1 LTTQSSEA
9 PAWGERL
16 RLAGLWLL
24 ALSLVAVA
32 LVFSTMTQDQ
42 FELPKQLLL
51 RGLSSAL
58 LGLLLAALLCGRPA
72 RWRRT
77 PLDLPVLAWSLWLL
91 VCTFHSISPAV
102 SWRGE
107 YENFAGSLTQLN
119 YSALFFIT
127 VQLAGRKDAARLLGR
142 AMLGAATGAALYA
155 AAQALQRDLVQW
167 SAKSIVGDR
176 FFGPLGNPNFL
187 AGLMAMAIPLK
198 LALAF
203 AEQRGAEPRD
213 REQAW
218 RWALLGLWVLAYV
231 AMGQAA
237 LLNPFLARPGAS
249 LASGLILLVW
259 LASLALEPLLRLRGR
274 SRAGHL
280 LAQGADLLLYL
291 GVLAST
297 GTRGGFLGLMLGL
310 AALLAG
316 WLWAQRERM
325 ALRRLLNTAVL
336 GLAALV
342 VGLGALTAALGPS
355 FRTRMVASL
364 SNPGQAYEASRR
376 QIWEPA
382 VHIWRDHF
390 WAGTGVD
397 TFKTVFPAYSNS
409 RFNAHDGENVSS
421 RMAHCEPLQILAT
434 EGLVGLLCWLWLCA
448 ALAGG
453 AAGALA
459 AEQDP
464 SGQALWLGLG
474 ALCVAYLG
482 QNLVSFGVAA
492 ISMPFWVAMGLLAA
506 AAPGARDA
514 APKMPRLSPAL
525 ALALAGLLAGTGC
538 WLDSQ
543 TLSAD
548 LGYAFANQAQGALA
562 GLDQAAFEDARDASE
577 WALYT
582 LNAQPVTG
590 DLKDEAELWRQATA
604 AWQQQATS
612 DPAKAPQLRDGYRRA
627 AASLM
632 MIVAAG
638 RLERSVALCPDEVKY
653 RIYLGLCYE
662 ELARRTPTDR
672 RKLWFA
678 RALEAYQA
686 GVSMNPLNAYYHGN
700 IGRLFGLACEQ
711 GDDSAFPPAVA
722 AYAQAIAC
730 APTTRLF
737 YENSLLLQ
745 AHYADLDGAG
755 RAMDRVEAADKP
767 LAASLLLSAASTFF
781 QWRSSKGPA
790 WTAAKRAQAM
800 ASVLDWASRARALD
814 PGNADTTL
822 ALAVF
827 EGEAGHPG
835 PCLQW
840 LRQALVLRPGFPDA
854 LAYAKSHH
862 LKP

>member
-1 LTTQSSEA
+1 LTTQSLEA
-9 PAWGERL
+9 PAWGDRL
-16 RLAGLWLL
+16 RRAGLGLL
-24 ALSLVAVA
+24 ALTLVAVA
-32 LVFSTMTQDQ
+32 LAFSTATQDQ

-51 RGLSSAL
+51 RALSSLL
-58 LGLLLAALLCGRPA
+58 LGLLLAALLCERPFQ
-72 RWRRT
+72 WRRS

-91 VCTFHSISPAV
+91 VCTFHSVSPAV

-127 VQLAGRKDAARLLGR
+127 VQLAGRKDAARLLAR
-142 AMLGAATGAALYA
+142 AMLAAATGAALYA

-167 SAKSIVGDR
+167 SAKSIVADR

-203 AEQRGAEPRD
+203 AEQRSPEPRD

-218 RWALLGLWVLAYV
+218 RWTLLGLWVLAYAV
-231 AMGQAA
+231 MGQSA

-249 LASGLILLVW
+249 LASGLILLAW
-259 LASLALEPLLRLRGR
+259 LASLALEPWLRLRGR
-274 SRAGHL
+274 PKAGHL
-280 LAQGADLLLYL
+280 LAQSADLLLYL
-291 GVLAST
+291 VVLANT

-325 ALRRLLNTAVL
+325 PLRRLLNTAVL

-342 VGLGALTAALGPS
+342 LGLGALTAALGPS

-364 SNPGQAYEASRR
+364 SDPGRAYAASRR
-376 QIWEPA
+376 EIWEPA

-397 TFKTVFPAYSNS
+397 TFKTVFPAYSSS
-409 RFNAHDGENVSS
+409 RFNANDGENVSS

-434 EGLVGLLCWLWLCA
+434 EGLLGLLCWAWLCA
-448 ALAGG
+448 ALAG
-453 AAGALA
+453 AAGGALA
-459 AEQDP
+459 SEGDASD
-464 SGQALWLGLG
+464 QALWLGLG
-474 ALCVAYLG
+474 ALGVAYLG

-492 ISMPFWVAMGLLAA
+492 ISVPFWVAMGLLAA
-506 AAPGARDA
+506 AAAGAAPA
-514 APKMPRLSPAL
+514 APKRPGLALAPAL
-525 ALALAGLLAGTGC
+525 ALGGLLVAAGW

-543 TLSAD
+543 TLNAD
-548 LGYAFANQAQGALA
+548 LGYAFGNQAQASLA
-562 GLDQAAFEDARDASE
+562 SLDQAGFSDARDAAD
-577 WALYT
+577 WALYMLGT
-582 LNAQPVTG
+582 RPVDG
-590 DLKDEAELWRQATA
+590 ELKDEAELWRQATA
-604 AWQQQATS
+604 AWEQQAAQ
-612 DPAKAPQLRDGYRRA
+612 DPAKEAQLRDGYRRA
-627 AASLM
+627 ASSLM

-678 RALEAYQA
+678 RALEAYQSGA
-686 GVSMNPLNAYYHGN
+686 AMNPSNAYYHGN

-711 GDDSAFPPAVA
+711 GDDAAYAPAVA
-722 AYAQAIAC
+722 AYGQAIAC

-737 YENSLLLQ
+737 YENLLLLQ
-745 AHYADLDGAG
+745 AHYADVGGAG
-755 RAMDRVEAADKP
+755 AAMDRVEAADKP

-781 QWRSSKGPA
+781 QWRSTKSAA
-790 WTAAKRAQAM
+790 WTAGKRAQAM

-822 ALAVF
+822 ALAIF
-827 EGEAGHPG
+827 ECESGHSG

-840 LRQALVLRPGFPDA
+840 LHQALVLRPGFPDA
-854 LAYAKSHH
+854 LAYAGSHH